1 MKDHHVQTTMTD
13 RRGAVGR
20 VLREAVLVAVVG
32 ATFAFA
38 ANRISPRGLALTR
51 NYFPVETN
59 SVAQAAVGLNPL
71 RTASGQN
78 PAPPI
83 PGETPAA
90 QMQQKGLQLVNGPQ
104 AVQLFHDSHL
114 KHGVIFIDARDDL
127 QYRQGHIPG
136 AYQFD
141 PYRPEAYFHSL
152 LPVCQAAE
160 QIVVYCNG
168 GNCGD
173 SETAAL
179 LLKDV
184 GIPNRKIFVY
194 AGGITEWA
202 TNHQPV
208 EIGARNSGNLSIAI
222 Q

>member
-1 MKDHHVQTTMTD
+1 MKDHPVQTTTD
-13 RRGAVGR
+13 RRGTVGG
-20 VLREAVLVAVVG
+20 VLLEAVLVAVVG
-32 ATFAFA
+32 AAFA
-38 ANRISPRGLALTR
+38 LAANQFSPRGLALTR

-59 SVAQAAVGLNPL
+59 SVVQAAVHLTSF
-71 RTASGQN
+71 RTASGRN
-78 PAPPI
+78 PAPPM
-83 PGETPAA
+83 PGDLLAA
-90 QMQQKGLQLVNGPQ
+90 QMKQQGLQLVDGPQ
-104 AVQLFHDSHL
+104 SVQLFHNSHL
-114 KHGVIFIDARDDL
+114 KQGAIVFVDARDDL

-141 PYRPEAYFHSL
+141 PYRPEGYFPTV

-160 QIVVYCNG
+160 RIVVYCNG

-184 GIPNRKIFVY
+184 GISNRKIFVY
-194 AGGITEWA
+194 AGGITDW
-202 TNHQPV
+202 TNNHQPV
-208 EIGARNSGNLSIAI
+208 ETGARNSGNLSIAI

>member
-1 MKDHHVQTTMTD
+1 MNRPPIPPVTANH
-13 RRGAVGR
+13 RNAGAGL
-20 VLREAVLVAVVG
+20 LRETAVVAVLGVV
-32 ATFAFA
+32 FALV
-38 ANRISPRGLALTR
+38 ANRVSPRGLALDR
-51 NYFPVETN
+51 NYFPAETGDT
-59 SVAQAAVGLNPL
+59 VRAAVNVTSP

-83 PGETPAA
+83 PGETSAA
-90 QMQQKGLQLVNGPQ
+90 QMQQKGLQLVDGPQ
-104 AVQLFHDSHL
+104 TVQLFHDSHL
-114 KHGVIFIDARDDL
+114 KHDIIFVDARDDL
-127 QYRQGHIPG
+127 QYRQAHIPG

-141 PYRPEAYFHSL
+141 PYRPEAYFPTL

-179 LLKDV
+179 LLRDV
-184 GIPNRKIFVY
+184 GISNRKIFVY
-194 AGGITEWA
+194 TGGITEWT

-208 EIGARNSGNLSIAI
+208 ETGARNSGNVNITI